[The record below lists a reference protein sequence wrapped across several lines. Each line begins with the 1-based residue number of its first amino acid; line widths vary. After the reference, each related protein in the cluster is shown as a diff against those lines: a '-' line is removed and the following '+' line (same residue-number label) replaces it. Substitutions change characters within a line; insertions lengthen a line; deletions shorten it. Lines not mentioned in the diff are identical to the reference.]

1 MNGDV
6 LKLSIITP
14 VYNEEDTVKQMMKM
28 VSSVKYPLEYE
39 HVVVNDGSTDGT
51 VEKILEA
58 KNGNVKFI
66 NIQKNEGKGFAIR
79 QGLKESS
86 GDIFIIQ
93 DADLEYNPKQILMII
108 KPIID
113 GKTEVVFGSRLMCM
127 QDGYQNRLHNFGN
140 RFLTIMTNLFYGTR
154 LTDMETC
161 YKAFTKNV
169 LNSFSLKCN
178 RFDFEPEI
186 TAKIAKKKF
195 NILEVPIRVNPR
207 RHEEGKKITWR
218 DGIKALFYLIKYRLT
233 D

>member
-1 MNGDV
+1 M
-6 LKLSIITP
+6 KLSIITP
-14 VYNEEDTVKQMMKM
+14 VYNEEDTVKQLMEM
-28 VSSVKYPLEYE
+28 VSSVKYPMEYE

-66 NIQKNEGKGFAIR
+66 NVRKNGGKGFAIR
-79 QGLKESS
+79 QGLKEAS

-93 DADLEYNPKQILMII
+93 DADLEYDPSQIPAII
-108 KPIID
+108 KPILD
-113 GKTEVVFGSRLMCM
+113 GKTEVVFGSRLMCI

-140 RFLTIMTNLFYGTR
+140 RFLTIMTNLIYGTR

-169 LNSFSLKCN
+169 LGSFSLKCT

-195 NILEVPIRVNPR
+195 SILEVPIRVNPR
-207 RHEEGKKITWR
+207 RREEGKKITWR
-218 DGIKALFYLIKYRLT
+218 DGIKALFYLIKYRFV